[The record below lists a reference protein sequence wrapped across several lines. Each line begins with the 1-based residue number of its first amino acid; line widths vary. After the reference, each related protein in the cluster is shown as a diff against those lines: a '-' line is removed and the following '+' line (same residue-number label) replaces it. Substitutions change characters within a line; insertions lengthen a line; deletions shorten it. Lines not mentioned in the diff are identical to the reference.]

1 MRILWLWQVGCVC
14 ERLGTNVCDRACF
27 GHVHILGILVMCVGH
42 YYVWWDAWIETTLPL
57 SPQSHSQIIQTRYQL
72 ETLKKGNLSIL
83 DYFQKAKDISH
94 MMMISSPSLVSLLF
108 TLKSFF
114 IFLLIFSLTMIP
126 LSLPLLLYW
135 NQFNSYVAVC
145 GDRDKVVSIA
155 WNQVWWS
162 LAIYLSAAEVV
173 ELWFMWLLVL
183 EKKMIEDYNE

>member
-1 MRILWLWQVGCVC
+1 MALVWIRPCVRPSLFWAC
-14 ERLGTNVCDRACF
+14 SYFRDFGDVCWARLCMV
-27 GHVHILGILVMCVGH
+27 
-42 YYVWWDAWIETTLPL
+42 DAWIETTLPL

-94 MMMISSPSLVSLLF
+94 MMISSPSLVSLLF

-126 LSLPLLLYW
+126 LSLPLLLYR